1 MTTYVWINE
10 DGFLLEEVYEGIGAN
25 LGLKFV
31 GLNDI
36 PPGRGQIFYM
46 SGSRRWVIDMKDM
59 RTQIAVIGL
68 DGPMNKLQVACV
80 MPLLEI
86 DKYYRLEYRSK
97 LIMEIRPDS
106 LQEHVKRGDKV
117 KIARALSAV

>member
-10 DGFLLEEVYEGIGAN
+10 DGFLLEEVHEGITAD
-25 LGLKFV
+25 LGLRFV

-36 PPGRGQIFYM
+36 PPGRGLIFYM
-46 SGSRRWVIDMKDM
+46 SRSRRWVIDMKDM
-59 RTQIAVIGL
+59 RSQISVIGL
-68 DGPMNKLQVACV
+68 DGPMNDLKVSCV

-86 DKYYRLEYRSK
+86 DKYYRLENRSK

-106 LQEHVKRGDKV
+106 LQEHIKRGDKV